1 MSSANPPMSAEQFET
16 FILKA
21 QRNPT
26 RTTFPTNLASTT
38 LISCN
43 FSALPFVY
51 LKTRNSNSRISFIR
65 TPNSNPPILSKP
77 KHPIS
82 TFQKRGGLQICQS
95 SFNTQNPE
103 DPAAEKGAKSES
115 ENGDG
120 GDGGDWTTSA
130 LLFVLWVGLIYYVFN
145 LTPDQTPSRDVYFL
159 KKLLNL
165 KGDDGFR
172 MNDVL
177 VSLWYIMGL
186 WPLVYSMLLLPTGR
200 SSKSKVPVW
209 PFLTFSFFGGVYA
222 LLPYFV
228 LWRPPPPPVEETELR
243 RWPLNF
249 LESKIT
255 AGISLAAGLGII
267 IYAGLASG
275 DDWKEFYQYYRESKF
290 IHITSLDFTLLSA
303 FAPFWVYNDMTA
315 RKWYD
320 KGSWLLPLSLV
331 PFLGPALYLL
341 LRPSLSAM
349 PVSLSPSSSEQ
360 K

>member
-1 MSSANPPMSAEQFET
+1 M
-16 FILKA
+16 
-21 QRNPT
+21 
-26 RTTFPTNLASTT
+26 
-38 LISCN
+38 
-43 FSALPFVY
+43 
-51 LKTRNSNSRISFIR
+51 
-65 TPNSNPPILSKP
+65 
-77 KHPIS
+77 
-82 TFQKRGGLQICQS
+82 
-95 SFNTQNPE
+95 
-103 DPAAEKGAKSES
+103 
-115 ENGDG
+115 
-120 GDGGDWTTSA
+120 
-130 LLFVLWVGLIYYVFN
+130 
-145 LTPDQTPSRDVYFL
+145 
-159 KKLLNL
+159 
-165 KGDDGFR
+165 
-172 MNDVL
+172 L